1 MELQI
6 GKWGN
11 SLAVR
16 IPNDVVRR
24 LNLREGDAVDAQL
37 SVDGG
42 LTLRPANWSRAA
54 FAQEL
59 DLARCALPMGQ
70 SVIEELR
77 QGARY

>member
-24 LNLREGDAVDAQL
+24 LNLHEGDAVDAQL
-37 SVDGG
+37 TVDGG
-42 LTLRPANWSRAA
+42 LTLRPANWNRAA

-59 DLARCALPMGQ
+59 DQARSALPMGQ